1 MNIYRYIQLYTGGEK
16 MKIIVSNKS
25 RIPIYEQIVN
35 RIKDEIENERVQ
47 KDEILPSIRVLAK
60 ELRVSVITTKKAY
73 EELEKEGYVY
83 TVKGKGIFVSE
94 ANREFIKDDKL
105 RRIEDN
111 LLKIIYEYKKLD
123 LEYKEFGEMVEILWN
138 EGESNGKCIRNEGDK

>member
-1 MNIYRYIQLYTGGEK
+1 